1 MSSNGNVARIA
12 YNDYYPAYASMDGSA
27 EPQQLGATM
36 SETALGVARESFGE
50 RSITTTGETHTSAL
64 VAAAQAAVQAR
75 YVVAM
80 QRPRNWDDVRVRLL
94 KECERPG
101 FAEVARYNKP
111 IGQGVKGPSIRF
123 AEACF
128 RYAGNLDAAIT
139 TTFEDRHKRI
149 LHVNVV
155 DFESNASHGADITIE
170 KTVERR
176 DKADRIPVAERKNS
190 KGETVYIVEATEDEL
205 LNKVNA
211 LVSKAVRTLVLRLIP
226 GDIVDEAQRACQ
238 TTLSNRAAKD
248 PGTEKKRVCDAFAEI
263 GVFPA
268 DLALFLGHS
277 LDAVQP
283 AELVELREI
292 YATVRDGEASWKA
305 VLEARRG
312 PKEAS
317 GAKTST
323 ADLEAKLKAVKGKG
337 EPAHDPGTGE
347 VHAPSETRQVAAEKP
362 KDRPSAPTGIC
373 VVCKKKTGAD
383 VVPTHGGGRHP
394 SCSPLGL
401 GEADA
406 EPPANVVTVGRE
418 PGQEG

>member
-1 MSSNGNVARIA
+1 
-12 YNDYYPAYASMDGSA
+12 
-27 EPQQLGATM
+27 M

-50 RSITTTGETHTSAL
+50 RSIATTGETHTGAL
-64 VAAAQAAVQAR
+64 VAAAQASINAR
-75 YVVAM
+75 YIMAL

-111 IGQGVKGPSIRF
+111 IGKGVKGPSIRF

-128 RYAGNLDAAIT
+128 RYAGNLDAPIT
-139 TTFEDRHKRI
+139 TTFEDRFKRI
-149 LHVNVV
+149 LHVSVI
-155 DFESNASHGADITIE
+155 DFETNASYAADITIE

-176 DKADRIPVAERKNS
+176 DKADRVPVAERKNS
-190 KGETVYIVEATEDEL
+190 RGETVYIVEATEDEL

-211 LVSKAVRTLVLRLIP
+211 LVSKAVRTLILRLIP
-226 GDIVDEAQRACQ
+226 GDIVDEAQRACIA
-238 TTLSNRAAKD
+238 TLNNRAAKD
-248 PGTEKKRVCDAFAEI
+248 PGAEKKRVCDAFAEI

-268 DLALFLGHS
+268 DLAVFLGHS

-292 YATVRDGEASWKA
+292 YATVRDGESTWQAI
-305 VLEARRG
+305 LEARRG

-337 EPAHDPGTGE
+337 EPPHDPATGE
-347 VHAPSETRQVAAEKP
+347 VHEKP
-362 KDRPSAPTGIC
+362 KERPSNPVGPCII
-373 VVCKKKTGAD
+373 CKKPVGAD
-383 VVPTHGGGRHP
+383 RVPTKGGVRHP
-394 SCSPLGL
+394 ACSPF

-406 EPPANVVTVGRE
+406 EPPAAVVTVGRE